1 LALVVLQAVLL
12 LLEVQVLIQF
22 LQLLHQLA
30 AVLGAVEHYLLSMA
44 ERVVQAEH
52 LLLAV
57 LVAQHLQQAKV
68 MQEHRHLLLLDHQ
81 VAAAEH
87 LPQVLM

>member
-1 LALVVLQAVLL
+1 L
-12 LLEVQVLIQF
+12 QVL
-22 LQLLHQLA
+22 HQP
-30 AVLGAVEHYLLSMA
+30 AVGLELVECYLLSTA

-81 VAAAEH
+81 AAVVEH
-87 LPQVLM
+87 QQPVLE